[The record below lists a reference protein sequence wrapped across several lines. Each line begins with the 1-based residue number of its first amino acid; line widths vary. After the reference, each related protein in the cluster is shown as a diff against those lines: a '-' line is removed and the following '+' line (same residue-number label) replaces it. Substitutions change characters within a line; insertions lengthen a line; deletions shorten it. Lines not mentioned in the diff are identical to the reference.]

1 MNIIARKQDY
11 EQIYEY
17 DAFISYASEDFELA
31 RTTAIENL
39 EIKKGLKLCVHER
52 DFKPGDSIAFN
63 ISRGIHA
70 SKRTLV
76 FLSKSFFA
84 SEWCRYEINIAWMET
99 LYKQWNVILAIMLED
114 VPQKNMDVVIL
125 DFINT
130 STYLVILDF
139 INTSTY
145 LEYPKNNRKSDVELF
160 WNKCHDFIVKD

>member
-1 MNIIARKQDY
+1 MNNIVSKQDY

-31 RTTAIENL
+31 RTAAIENL
-39 EIKKGLKLCVHER
+39 EVRKGLKLCVHER

-76 FLSKSFFA
+76 FLSKAFFA
-84 SEWCRYEINIAWMET
+84 SEWCRYEVNIARMET
-99 LYKQWNVILAIMLED
+99 LYKQRDVILAIMLED
-114 VPQKNMDVVIL
+114 VPHKDMDFVIL

-130 STYLVILDF
+130 STYLG
-139 INTSTY
+139 
-145 LEYPKNNRKSDVELF
+145 YPKNNRKSDVKIF